1 MKQNEYK
8 ALLLEKFL
16 EGQST
21 EAEEQTLSEYFDRAD
36 DVPAEWAAYQELF
49 RSFTTGAYDFSDEEI
64 NAMLAPTPSRKGIV
78 VSLLRWSAV
87 ACAIIAVLAGAWLYY
102 KDIAPSPTIS
112 QKPVITQNEVKKV
125 AEKNGEDKKVT
136 MREKIESPTLLA
148 HKEQQ
153 PAMKHRKKAKR
164 IAEKEVQTPTTDEV
178 STTELLETV
187 SVLTTMDAEYASIT
201 AKPYKNGFLVNVMC
215 TDGEASSFL
224 LQRSSDG
231 TSLKLTTQLINN

>member
-1 MKQNEYK
+1 MKQKEYI
-8 ALLLEKFL
+8 ASLLEKFL

-21 EAEEQTLSEYFDRAD
+21 EAEEQTLSEYFNSAD

-49 RSFTTGAYDFSDEEI
+49 RSFTTNAYDFSDEEI
-64 NAMLAPTPSRKGIV
+64 DAMLAPTPSKKGV
-78 VSLLRWSAV
+78 VINLLRWSAV
-87 ACAIIAVLAGAWLYY
+87 ACAIIVVLTGGWLYFQ
-102 KDIAPSPTIS
+102 DSAPSPTIS

-125 AEKNGEDKKVT
+125 AEKSEMDKKVT
-136 MREKIESPTLLA
+136 VQEQIESPTLLA

-164 IAEKEVQTPTTDEV
+164 IVEKEVQAPNTDEV
-178 STTELLETV
+178 STSELLETV
-187 SVLTTMDAEYASIT
+187 NVLTTMDAEYASIT
-201 AKPYKNGFLVNVMC
+201 AKPHKNGFLVNVMC

>member
-1 MKQNEYK
+1 MRQKEYI
-8 ALLLEKFL
+8 ASLLEKFL

-21 EAEEQTLSEYFDRAD
+21 EAEEQTLSEYFDSAD

-49 RSFTTGAYDFSDEEI
+49 RSFTTDAYDFSDEEI
-64 NAMLAPTPSRKGIV
+64 NAMLAPTPSKKGIV
-78 VSLLRWSAV
+78 VSWLRWSAV

-112 QKPVITQNEVKKV
+112 QKPVITQNEGKKV

-153 PAMKHRKKAKR
+153 PVMKHRKKAKH
-164 IAEKEVQTPTTDEV
+164 IAKKEATAQTTDEV
-178 STTELLETV
+178 STSELLETV
-187 SVLTTMDAEYASIT
+187 NVLTTMDAEYASIT
-201 AKPYKNGFLVNVMC
+201 AKPHKNGFLVNVMC

>member
-1 MKQNEYK
+1 MKQKEHI
-8 ALLLEKFL
+8 ASLLEKFL

-102 KDIAPSPTIS
+102 KDITPSPTIS

>member
-1 MKQNEYK
+1 MKQNEYI
-8 ALLLEKFL
+8 ASLLEKFL

-21 EAEEQTLSEYFDRAD
+21 EAEEQTLSEYFNSAD
-36 DVPAEWAAYQELF
+36 DVPAEWAAYQDLF
-49 RSFTTGAYDFSDEEI
+49 RSFKTDAYDFSDEEI
-64 NAMLAPTPSRKGIV
+64 DAMLSPTPSNKGIV

-87 ACAIIAVLAGAWLYY
+87 ACAIIAVLAGGWLYFQ
-102 KDIAPSPTIS
+102 DIAPSPTIS

-125 AEKNGEDKKVT
+125 AEKSEMDKKVT
-136 MREKIESPTLLA
+136 VRDKKENPTLLA
-148 HKEQQ
+148 HKELQ
-153 PAMKHRKKAKR
+153 PAMTHRKKAKR
-164 IAEKEVQTPTTDEV
+164 IVEKEVQAPTTDEV

-187 SVLTTMDAEYASIT
+187 NVLTTMDAEYASIT
-201 AKPYKNGFLVNVMC
+201 AKPHKNGFLVNVMC

>member
-1 MKQNEYK
+1 MRQKEYI
-8 ALLLEKFL
+8 ASLLEKFL

-21 EAEEQTLSEYFDRAD
+21 EAEEQTLSEYFDSAD
-36 DVPAEWAAYQELF
+36 DVPAEWVAYQELF
-49 RSFTTGAYDFSDEEI
+49 RSFTTDAYDFGNEEI
-64 NAMLAPTPSRKGIV
+64 DAMLAPTPSRKGIV

-148 HKEQQ
+148 QKEQQ
-153 PAMKHRKKAKR
+153 QAMKHRKKAKR
-164 IAEKEVQTPTTDEV
+164 IAEKGVQAPTTDEV

-201 AKPYKNGFLVNVMC
+201 AKPHKNGFLVNVMC

>member
-1 MKQNEYK
+1 MRQKEYI
-8 ALLLEKFL
+8 ASLLEKFL
-16 EGQST
+16 EGEST
-21 EAEEQTLSEYFDRAD
+21 EAEEQTLSEYFDSAD

-49 RSFTTGAYDFSDEEI
+49 RSFTTNAYDFNDEEI
-64 NAMLAPTPSRKGIV
+64 DAMLAPTPSKKGIV

-164 IAEKEVQTPTTDEV
+164 IDEKEVQAPTTDEV
-178 STTELLETV
+178 STTELLETM

-201 AKPYKNGFLVNVMC
+201 AKPHKNGFLVKVMC

>member
-1 MKQNEYK
+1 MKQKEYI
-8 ALLLEKFL
+8 ASLLEKFL
-16 EGQST
+16 EGRST
-21 EAEEQTLSEYFDRAD
+21 EAEEQTLSEYFDSAD

-49 RSFTTGAYDFSDEEI
+49 RSFTTDAYDFCDEEI
-64 NAMLAPTPSRKGIV
+64 DAMLAPTPSKKGIV

-87 ACAIIAVLAGAWLYY
+87 GCTIIAVLAGAWLYY

-112 QKPVITQNEVKKV
+112 QKSVITQNEVKKV
-125 AEKNGEDKKVT
+125 AEKSEDDKKDT
-136 MREKIESPTLLA
+136 MREQIESPTLLA

-153 PAMKHRKKAKR
+153 PAMKYRKKAKR
-164 IAEKEVQTPTTDEV
+164 IAEKEVKASTSDEV

-187 SVLTTMDAEYASIT
+187 NVLTTMDAEYASIT
-201 AKPYKNGFLVNVMC
+201 AKPHKNGFLVNVMC

-231 TSLKLTTQLINN
+231 TSLKLTTQMINN

>member
-1 MKQNEYK
+1 MKQKEHI
-8 ALLLEKFL
+8 ASLLEKFL

>member
-1 MKQNEYK
+1 MKQKEYI
-8 ALLLEKFL
+8 ASLLEKFL

-21 EAEEQTLSEYFDRAD
+21 EAEEQTLSEYFNSTD
-36 DVPAEWAAYQELF
+36 DVPAEWAAFQELF
-49 RSFTTGAYDFSDEEI
+49 HSFKTDAYDFSDEEI
-64 NAMLAPTPSRKGIV
+64 DAMLSPTPSNKGIV

-102 KDIAPSPTIS
+102 IAPSPTIS

-125 AEKNGEDKKVT
+125 AEKSEMDEKVT
-136 MREKIESPTLLA
+136 VREKIESPTLLA

-153 PAMKHRKKAKR
+153 PTIKHRKKAKH
-164 IAEKEVQTPTTDEV
+164 IAEKEVQAPTTDEV
-178 STTELLETV
+178 STSELLETV

>member
-1 MKQNEYK
+1 MRQKEYI
-8 ALLLEKFL
+8 ASLLEKFL

-21 EAEEQTLSEYFDRAD
+21 EAEEQTLSEYFDSAD
-36 DVPAEWAAYQELF
+36 DVPAEWVAYQELF
-49 RSFTTGAYDFSDEEI
+49 RSFTTDAYDFSNEEI
-64 NAMLAPTPSRKGIV
+64 DAMLAPTPSKKGIV
-78 VSLLRWSAV
+78 MSLLRWSAV
-87 ACAIIAVLAGAWLYY
+87 ACAIIAVLAGAWLCY

-148 HKEQQ
+148 QKEQQ

-164 IAEKEVQTPTTDEV
+164 IAEKGVQAPTTDEV

-201 AKPYKNGFLVNVMC
+201 AKPHKNGFLVKVMC

>member
-1 MKQNEYK
+1 MRQKEYI
-8 ALLLEKFL
+8 ASLLEKFL

-21 EAEEQTLSEYFDRAD
+21 EAEEQTLSEYFDSAD
-36 DVPAEWAAYQELF
+36 DVPAEWVAYQELF
-49 RSFTTGAYDFSDEEI
+49 RSFTTDAYDFGNEEI
-64 NAMLAPTPSRKGIV
+64 DAMLAPSPSKKGIV

-87 ACAIIAVLAGAWLYY
+87 ACAIIVVLAGAWLYY

-125 AEKNGEDKKVT
+125 AEKSEEDNKVT

-148 HKEQQ
+148 QKEQQ
-153 PAMKHRKKAKR
+153 PAMKHRKKAKH
-164 IAEKEVQTPTTDEV
+164 IDKKEAAAQTNDEV

-201 AKPYKNGFLVNVMC
+201 AKPHKNGFLVNVMC

>member
-1 MKQNEYK
+1 MKQKEYI
-8 ALLLEKFL
+8 ASLLEKFL

-21 EAEEQTLSEYFDRAD
+21 EAEEQTLSEYFDSAD

-49 RSFTTGAYDFSDEEI
+49 RSFTTDAYDFCDEEI
-64 NAMLAPTPSRKGIV
+64 DAMLAPTPSKKGIV

-87 ACAIIAVLAGAWLYY
+87 GCTIIAVLAGAWLYY

-112 QKPVITQNEVKKV
+112 QKSVITQNEVKKV
-125 AEKNGEDKKVT
+125 AEKSEDDKKDT
-136 MREKIESPTLLA
+136 MREQIESPTLLA

-153 PAMKHRKKAKR
+153 PAMKYRKKAKR
-164 IAEKEVQTPTTDEV
+164 IAEKEVKASTSDEV

-187 SVLTTMDAEYASIT
+187 NVLTTMDAEYASIT
-201 AKPYKNGFLVNVMC
+201 AKPHKNGFLVNVMC

-231 TSLKLTTQLINN
+231 TSLKLTTQMINN

>member
-1 MKQNEYK
+1 MRQKEYI
-8 ALLLEKFL
+8 ASLLEKFL

-21 EAEEQTLSEYFDRAD
+21 EAEEQTLSEYFDSAD
-36 DVPAEWAAYQELF
+36 DVPAEWVAYQELF
-49 RSFTTGAYDFSDEEI
+49 RSFTTDAYDFSNEEI
-64 NAMLAPTPSRKGIV
+64 DAMLAPTPSKKGIV
-78 VSLLRWSAV
+78 VSWLRWSAV
-87 ACAIIAVLAGAWLYY
+87 ACAIIAVLAGTWLYY

-125 AEKNGEDKKVT
+125 AEKSEDDKKDT
-136 MREKIESPTLLA
+136 MREQIESPTLLA

-153 PAMKHRKKAKR
+153 PAMKYRKKAKR
-164 IAEKEVQTPTTDEV
+164 IAEKEVKASTSDEV

>member
-1 MKQNEYK
+1 MRQKEYI
-8 ALLLEKFL
+8 ASLLEKFL

-21 EAEEQTLSEYFDRAD
+21 EAEEQTLSEYFDSAD
-36 DVPAEWAAYQELF
+36 DVPAEWVAYQELF
-49 RSFTTGAYDFSDEEI
+49 RSFTTDAYDFGNEEI
-64 NAMLAPTPSRKGIV
+64 DAMLAPTPSRKGIV

-148 HKEQQ
+148 QKEQQ

-164 IAEKEVQTPTTDEV
+164 IAEKGVQAPTTDEV

-201 AKPYKNGFLVNVMC
+201 AKPHKNGFLMNVMC

-231 TSLKLTTQLINN
+231 TSLKLTTQFINN

>member
-1 MKQNEYK
+1 MRQKEYI
-8 ALLLEKFL
+8 ASLLEKFL

-21 EAEEQTLSEYFDRAD
+21 EAEEQTLSEYFDSAD
-36 DVPAEWAAYQELF
+36 DVPAEWVAYQELF
-49 RSFTTGAYDFSDEEI
+49 RSFTTDAYDFSNEEI
-64 NAMLAPTPSRKGIV
+64 DAMLAPTPSKKGIV
-78 VSLLRWSAV
+78 MSLLRWSAV
-87 ACAIIAVLAGAWLYY
+87 ACAIIAVLAGVWLYY

-136 MREKIESPTLLA
+136 MREKIESPTLLEQ
-148 HKEQQ
+148 KEQQ

-164 IAEKEVQTPTTDEV
+164 IAEKGVQAPTTDEV

-201 AKPYKNGFLVNVMC
+201 AKPHKNGFLVNVMC

-231 TSLKLTTQLINN
+231 TSLKLTIQLINN

>member
-1 MKQNEYK
+1 MRQKEYI
-8 ALLLEKFL
+8 ASLLEKFL

-21 EAEEQTLSEYFDRAD
+21 EAEEQTLSEYFDSAD
-36 DVPAEWAAYQELF
+36 DVPAEWVAYQELF
-49 RSFTTGAYDFSDEEI
+49 RSFTTDAYDFSNEEI
-64 NAMLAPTPSRKGIV
+64 DAMLAPTPSKKGIV
-78 VSLLRWSAV
+78 MSLLRWSAV

-125 AEKNGEDKKVT
+125 AEKSGEDKKVT

-148 HKEQQ
+148 QKEQQ
-153 PAMKHRKKAKR
+153 PVMKHRKKAKH
-164 IAEKEVQTPTTDEV
+164 IAENGVQAPTTDEV

-201 AKPYKNGFLVNVMC
+201 AKPHKNGFLVNVMC

>member
-1 MKQNEYK
+1 MKQNEYI
-8 ALLLEKFL
+8 ASLLEKFL

-21 EAEEQTLSEYFDRAD
+21 EAEEQTLSEYFDSAD

-49 RSFTTGAYDFSDEEI
+49 RSFTTDAYDFSDEEI
-64 NAMLAPTPSRKGIV
+64 DAMLAPTPSKKGIV
-78 VSLLRWSAV
+78 INLLRRSAV

-153 PAMKHRKKAKR
+153 PAIKHLKKAKR
-164 IAEKEVQTPTTDEV
+164 IAEKEAQAPTTDEV

-187 SVLTTMDAEYASIT
+187 NVLTTMNAEYASIT
-201 AKPYKNGFLVNVMC
+201 AKPHKNGFLVNVMC

>member
-1 MKQNEYK
+1 MKQKEHI
-8 ALLLEKFL
+8 ASLLEKFL

-21 EAEEQTLSEYFDRAD
+21 EAEEQTLSEYFDRAN

>member
-1 MKQNEYK
+1 MRQKEYI
-8 ALLLEKFL
+8 ASLLEKFL

-21 EAEEQTLSEYFDRAD
+21 EAEEQTLSEYFDSAD
-36 DVPAEWAAYQELF
+36 DVPAEWVAYQELF
-49 RSFTTGAYDFSDEEI
+49 RSFTTDAYDFSNEEI
-64 NAMLAPTPSRKGIV
+64 DAMLAPTPSKKGIV
-78 VSLLRWSAV
+78 VSWLRWSAV

-153 PAMKHRKKAKR
+153 PVMKHRKKAKH
-164 IAEKEVQTPTTDEV
+164 IAENEVQAPTTDEV

-201 AKPYKNGFLVNVMC
+201 AKPHKNGFLVNVMC
-215 TDGEASSFL
+215 TDGEDSSFL
-224 LQRSSDG
+224 LQRSRDG

>member
-1 MKQNEYK
+1 MKQNEYI
-8 ALLLEKFL
+8 ASLLEKFL

-21 EAEEQTLSEYFDRAD
+21 EAEEQTLSEYFNSAN

-49 RSFTTGAYDFSDEEI
+49 RSFTTDAYDFSDEEI
-64 NAMLAPTPSRKGIV
+64 DAMLSPTPSKKGVV

-125 AEKNGEDKKVT
+125 AEKSEEDKKVT
-136 MREKIESPTLLA
+136 VREKIETPTLLA
-148 HKEQQ
+148 HKE
-153 PAMKHRKKAKR
+153 PPVVKHRKKANP
-164 IAEKEVQTPTTDEV
+164 IVEKENQAPTTDEV
-178 STTELLETV
+178 STSELLETV
-187 SVLTTMDAEYASIT
+187 NVLTTMDAEYASIT
-201 AKPYKNGFLVNVMC
+201 AKPHKNGFLVNVMC

>member
-1 MKQNEYK
+1 MKQNEYI
-8 ALLLEKFL
+8 ASLLEKFL

-21 EAEEQTLSEYFDRAD
+21 EAEEQTLSEYFNSAD

-49 RSFTTGAYDFSDEEI
+49 RSFTTDAYDFSDEEI
-64 NAMLAPTPSRKGIV
+64 DAMLAHTPSKKGIV
-78 VSLLRWSAV
+78 VNLLRWSAV
-87 ACAIIAVLAGAWLYY
+87 ACATIAVLAGAWLYY

-125 AEKNGEDKKVT
+125 AEKSGENKKVT
-136 MREKIESPTLLA
+136 VREKIESPTLLA
-148 HKEQQ
+148 HKEQ
-153 PAMKHRKKAKR
+153 PIVKHRKKAKR
-164 IAEKEVQTPTTDEV
+164 IVEKEVQAPTTDEV
-178 STTELLETV
+178 STSELLETV
-187 SVLTTMDAEYASIT
+187 NVLTTMDAEYASIT
-201 AKPYKNGFLVNVMC
+201 AKPHKNGFLVNVMC

>member
-1 MKQNEYK
+1 MRQKEYI
-8 ALLLEKFL
+8 ASLLEKFL

-21 EAEEQTLSEYFDRAD
+21 EAEEQTLSEYFDSAD

-49 RSFTTGAYDFSDEEI
+49 RSFTTDAYDFSDEEI
-64 NAMLAPTPSRKGIV
+64 DAMLAPTPSKKGIV

-112 QKPVITQNEVKKV
+112 QKPVITQNEGKKV

-153 PAMKHRKKAKR
+153 PVMKHRKKAKH
-164 IAEKEVQTPTTDEV
+164 IAKKEATAQTTDEV
-178 STTELLETV
+178 STSELLETV
-187 SVLTTMDAEYASIT
+187 NVLTTMDAEYASIT
-201 AKPYKNGFLVNVMC
+201 AKPHKNGFLVNVMC

>member
-1 MKQNEYK
+1 MKQNEYI
-8 ALLLEKFL
+8 ASLLEKFL

-21 EAEEQTLSEYFDRAD
+21 EAEEQTLSEYFNSAD
-36 DVPAEWAAYQELF
+36 DVPAEWTAYQELF
-49 RSFTTGAYDFSDEEI
+49 RSFKTDAYDFSDEEI
-64 NAMLAPTPSRKGIV
+64 DAMLVPTPSKKGIV

-102 KDIAPSPTIS
+102 KDIAPSPTIP

-125 AEKNGEDKKVT
+125 AEKSEMDEKVT
-136 MREKIESPTLLA
+136 VREKIESPTLLA

>member
-1 MKQNEYK
+1 MKQKEYI
-8 ALLLEKFL
+8 ASLLEKFL

-21 EAEEQTLSEYFDRAD
+21 EAEEQTLSEYFDSAD
-36 DVPAEWAAYQELF
+36 DVPAEWATYQELF
-49 RSFTTGAYDFSDEEI
+49 RSFTTDAYDFSDEEI
-64 NAMLAPTPSRKGIV
+64 DAMLAPTPSKKGIV

-87 ACAIIAVLAGAWLYY
+87 GCTIIAVLAGAWLYY

-125 AEKNGEDKKVT
+125 AEKSEDDKKDT
-136 MREKIESPTLLA
+136 MREQIESPTLLA

-153 PAMKHRKKAKR
+153 PAMKYRKKAKR
-164 IAEKEVQTPTTDEV
+164 IAEKEVKASTSDEV

-187 SVLTTMDAEYASIT
+187 NVLTTMDAEYASIT
-201 AKPYKNGFLVNVMC
+201 AKPHKNGFLVNVMC

-231 TSLKLTTQLINN
+231 TSLKLTTQMINN

>member
-1 MKQNEYK
+1 MKQNEYI
-8 ALLLEKFL
+8 ASLLEKFL

-21 EAEEQTLSEYFDRAD
+21 EAEEQTLSEYFNSAD
-36 DVPAEWAAYQELF
+36 DVPVEWVAYQELF
-49 RSFTTGAYDFSDEEI
+49 RSFKTDAYDFSDEEI
-64 NAMLAPTPSRKGIV
+64 DAMLAPSPSKKGIV

-136 MREKIESPTLLA
+136 VREKIESPTLLA
-148 HKEQQ
+148 HKEQ
-153 PAMKHRKKAKR
+153 PIVKHRKKAKR
-164 IAEKEVQTPTTDEV
+164 IVEKEATAPTTDEV
-178 STTELLETV
+178 STSELLETV
-187 SVLTTMDAEYASIT
+187 NVLTTMDAEYASIT
-201 AKPYKNGFLVNVMC
+201 AKPHKNGFLVNVMC

>member
-1 MKQNEYK
+1 MRQKEYI
-8 ALLLEKFL
+8 ASLLEKFL

-21 EAEEQTLSEYFDRAD
+21 EAEEQTLSEYFDSAD
-36 DVPAEWAAYQELF
+36 DVPAEWVAYQELF
-49 RSFTTGAYDFSDEEI
+49 RSFTTDAYDFGNEEI
-64 NAMLAPTPSRKGIV
+64 DAMLAPTPSKKGIV
-78 VSLLRWSAV
+78 MSLLRWSAV

-148 HKEQQ
+148 QKEQQ

-164 IAEKEVQTPTTDEV
+164 IAEKGVQAPTTDEV
-178 STTELLETV
+178 STTALLETV

-201 AKPYKNGFLVNVMC
+201 AKPHKNGFLVNVMC

>member
-1 MKQNEYK
+1 MRQKEYI
-8 ALLLEKFL
+8 ASLLEKFL

-21 EAEEQTLSEYFDRAD
+21 EAEEQTLSEYFDSAD
-36 DVPAEWAAYQELF
+36 DVPAEWVAYQELF
-49 RSFTTGAYDFSDEEI
+49 RSFTTDAYDFSNEEI
-64 NAMLAPTPSRKGIV
+64 DAMLAPTPSKKGIV
-78 VSLLRWSAV
+78 MSLLRWSAV

-125 AEKNGEDKKVT
+125 AEKSEEDNKVT

-148 HKEQQ
+148 QKEQQ
-153 PAMKHRKKAKR
+153 QAMKHRKKAKH
-164 IAEKEVQTPTTDEV
+164 IDKKEAAAQTTDEV

-201 AKPYKNGFLVNVMC
+201 AKPHKNGFLVNVMC

>member
-1 MKQNEYK
+1 MKQNEYI
-8 ALLLEKFL
+8 ASLLEKFL

-21 EAEEQTLSEYFDRAD
+21 EAEEQTLSEYFNSAD
-36 DVPAEWAAYQELF
+36 DVPAEWVAYQELF
-49 RSFTTGAYDFSDEEI
+49 RSFTTDAYDFCDREI
-64 NAMLAPTPSRKGIV
+64 DAMLAPTPSRKGIV

-102 KDIAPSPTIS
+102 KDIAPSSTIS

-125 AEKNGEDKKVT
+125 AEKSEEDKKVT
-136 MREKIESPTLLA
+136 MREQIESPTLLA
-148 HKEQQ
+148 HKEQ
-153 PAMKHRKKAKR
+153 PIVKHRKKAKR
-164 IAEKEVQTPTTDEV
+164 IAEKEVQAPTTDEV

-201 AKPYKNGFLVNVMC
+201 AKPHKNGFLVNVMC

>member
-1 MKQNEYK
+1 MKQKEHI
-8 ALLLEKFL
+8 ASLLEKFL
-16 EGQST
+16 EGKST
-21 EAEEQTLSEYFDRAD
+21 EAEEQTLSEYFDSAD

-49 RSFTTGAYDFSDEEI
+49 RSFTTDAYDFSDEEI
-64 NAMLAPTPSRKGIV
+64 DAMLAPTPSKKGIV

-102 KDIAPSPTIS
+102 KDIAPSSTIS

-125 AEKNGEDKKVT
+125 AEKSEEDKKVT
-136 MREKIESPTLLA
+136 MREQIESPTLLA
-148 HKEQQ
+148 HKEQ
-153 PAMKHRKKAKR
+153 PIVKHRKKAKR
-164 IAEKEVQTPTTDEV
+164 IAEKEVKASTSDEV

-187 SVLTTMDAEYASIT
+187 NVLTTMDAEYASIT
-201 AKPYKNGFLVNVMC
+201 AKPHKNGFLVNVMC

-231 TSLKLTTQLINN
+231 TSLKLTTQMINN

>member
-1 MKQNEYK
+1 MKQNEYI
-8 ALLLEKFL
+8 ASLLEKFL

-49 RSFTTGAYDFSDEEI
+49 RSFTTDAYDFSDEEI
-64 NAMLAPTPSRKGIV
+64 DAMLAPTPSRKGIV

-125 AEKNGEDKKVT
+125 AEKSEEDKKVT
-136 MREKIESPTLLA
+136 IREKIESPTLLA
-148 HKEQQ
+148 HKEQL
-153 PAMKHRKKAKR
+153 PTMKHRKTAKR
-164 IAEKEVQTPTTDEV
+164 IAKNEVQAPTTDEV

-187 SVLTTMDAEYASIT
+187 NVLTTMNAEYASIT
-201 AKPYKNGFLVNVMC
+201 AKPHKNGFLVNVMC

>member
-1 MKQNEYK
+1 MRQKEYI
-8 ALLLEKFL
+8 ASLLEKFL

-21 EAEEQTLSEYFDRAD
+21 EAEEQTLSEYFDSAD
-36 DVPAEWAAYQELF
+36 DVPAEWVAYQELF
-49 RSFTTGAYDFSDEEI
+49 RSFTTDAYDFGNEEI
-64 NAMLAPTPSRKGIV
+64 DAMLAPTPSKKGIV
-78 VSLLRWSAV
+78 MSLLRWSAV

-148 HKEQQ
+148 QKEQQ

-164 IAEKEVQTPTTDEV
+164 IAEKGGQAPTTDEV

-187 SVLTTMDAEYASIT
+187 SVLTTMDAQYASIT
-201 AKPYKNGFLVNVMC
+201 AKPHKNGFLVNVMC

>member
-1 MKQNEYK
+1 MKQNEYI
-8 ALLLEKFL
+8 ASLLEKFL

-21 EAEEQTLSEYFDRAD
+21 EAEEQTLSEYFDSAD

-49 RSFTTGAYDFSDEEI
+49 HSFTTDAYDFSDEEI
-64 NAMLAPTPSRKGIV
+64 DAMLSPTPSNKGIV

-102 KDIAPSPTIS
+102 KDIEPSPTIS

-125 AEKNGEDKKVT
+125 AEKSEMDKKVT
-136 MREKIESPTLLA
+136 VREKIETPTLLA
-148 HKEQQ
+148 HKG
-153 PAMKHRKKAKR
+153 PPVVKHRKKANP
-164 IAEKEVQTPTTDEV
+164 IVEKEIQAPTTDEV
-178 STTELLETV
+178 STSELLETV

-201 AKPYKNGFLVNVMC
+201 AKPHKNGFLVNVMC

>member
-1 MKQNEYK
+1 MKQNEYI
-8 ALLLEKFL
+8 ASLLEKFL

-49 RSFTTGAYDFSDEEI
+49 RSFKTDAYDFSDEEI
-64 NAMLAPTPSRKGIV
+64 DAILAPTSSKKGIV

-87 ACAIIAVLAGAWLYY
+87 ACAIIVVLAGAWLYY
-102 KDIAPSPTIS
+102 KDIAPSPTTS

-125 AEKNGEDKKVT
+125 AEKSEEDKKVT
-136 MREKIESPTLLA
+136 IREKIESPTLLA

-187 SVLTTMDAEYASIT
+187 NVLTTMDAEYASIT
-201 AKPYKNGFLVNVMC
+201 AKPHKNGFLVNVMC

>member
-1 MKQNEYK
+1 MKQKEHI
-8 ALLLEKFL
+8 ASLLEKFL

-36 DVPAEWAAYQELF
+36 DVHAEWAAYQELF

>member
-1 MKQNEYK
+1 MKQNEYI
-8 ALLLEKFL
+8 ASLLEKFL

-21 EAEEQTLSEYFDRAD
+21 EAEEHTLSEYFNSAD
-36 DVPAEWAAYQELF
+36 DVPAEWVAYQELF
-49 RSFTTGAYDFSDEEI
+49 RSFTTDAYDFGNEEI
-64 NAMLAPTPSRKGIV
+64 DAMLAPTPSKKGIV
-78 VSLLRWSAV
+78 MSLLRWSAV
-87 ACAIIAVLAGAWLYY
+87 ACAIIAVLVRTWLYY

-112 QKPVITQNEVKKV
+112 QKPVITQNEVKNE
-125 AEKNGEDKKVT
+125 AEKSEEDKKVT

-164 IAEKEVQTPTTDEV
+164 IAEKGVQAPTTDEV

-187 SVLTTMDAEYASIT
+187 NVLTTMDAEYASIT
-201 AKPYKNGFLVNVMC
+201 AKPHKNGFLVNVMC